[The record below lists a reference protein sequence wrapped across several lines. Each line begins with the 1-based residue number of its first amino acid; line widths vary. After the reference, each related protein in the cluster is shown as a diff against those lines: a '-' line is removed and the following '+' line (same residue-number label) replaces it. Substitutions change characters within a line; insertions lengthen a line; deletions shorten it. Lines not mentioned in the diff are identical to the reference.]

1 MKKQCVVITAYK
13 EPETLREL
21 LRILNEKFY
30 CFVHIDKKVEV
41 EFESVKSE
49 FRDVSF
55 ISKYEVNWGGY
66 EHLRGI
72 VDMLAQTL
80 DYKYSYV
87 HIISGE
93 DFPTQDVGEIE
104 RYFEGKSDIFIQSM
118 LCTGENSRKARW
130 YRYYWPYVKFRQN
143 YKAPLVRYV
152 NLFVIGLQVI
162 VPFWQRKTLGE
173 FKNVFTGLCWSSLP
187 RYAVEYILDYL
198 QKNKNLKE
206 ELEWCKIPEELC
218 FQTILSNSSFVDR
231 IVNDNKR
238 YGNFSGGDGSGP
250 VYLQL
255 SDIEKIDASGCLFAR
270 KIQRNSD
277 VMEILKSRQSNRHKE
292 K

>member
-21 LRILNEKFY
+21 LRILNKKFY
-30 CFVHIDKKVEV
+30 CFVHIDKKVER
-41 EFESVKSE
+41 EFECVKSE
-49 FRDVSF
+49 FKDVHFMSNYK
-55 ISKYEVNWGGY
+55 INWGGV
-66 EHLRGI
+66 EHLSAI
-72 VDMLAQTL
+72 VDMLRQTL
-80 DYKYSYV
+80 DYEYSYV

-104 RYFEGKSDIFIQSM
+104 RYFEGKSDIYLQSAP
-118 LCTGENSRKARW
+118 CIGGNSRRARW
-130 YRYYWPYVKFRQN
+130 YRFYWPYAKFRQN
-143 YKAPLVRYV
+143 YKKPVIRYM

-162 VPFWQRKTLGE
+162 IPFMQRKSLGE
-173 FKNVFTGLCWSSLP
+173 FKNVFSGLVWSSLP
-187 RYAVEYILDYL
+187 RDAVEYILDYL
-198 QKNKNLKE
+198 QKNNMNFNE

-218 FQTILSNSSFVDR
+218 FQTILSNSNFANY

-255 SDIEKIDASGCLFAR
+255 SDIEEIDARGCLFAR

-277 VMEILKSRQSNRHKE
+277 VMDILKSRQKS
-292 K
+292 